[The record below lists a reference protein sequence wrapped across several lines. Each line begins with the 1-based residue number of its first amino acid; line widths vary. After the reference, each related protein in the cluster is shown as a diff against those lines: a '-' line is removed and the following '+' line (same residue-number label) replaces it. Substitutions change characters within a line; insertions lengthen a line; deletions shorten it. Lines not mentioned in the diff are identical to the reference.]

1 MKRNK
6 SIRKSIAKKLR
17 RKRDEPDGIQLE
29 MERKESIDTPREPL
43 REPPRPVQVET
54 RTSIGSKIDGGTRVE
69 VIKVV
74 EKDKKDLVG
83 DTQPLPGH
91 IEAEVPRKM
100 DKLRRSIRNRPYTI
114 QNIEY
119 TIYNVQYILHNM
131 QYILYNIEYRIYNI
145 QYTIYIIQYTIYV
158 QHTKHNAQ
166 YTIYNIQYMNNM
178 QNTMYNIQ

>member
-1 MKRNK
+1 MSIKDEPLECVIKEHKRDEHLKNLGMKRNK

-29 MERKESIDTPREPL
+29 MERKESIDIPREPL

-54 RTSIGSKIDGGTRVE
+54 RTSIGSRIEGGTRVE

-100 DKLRRSIRNRPYTI
+100 DKLRRSIRNRPYKI
-114 QNIEY
+114 Y
-119 TIYNVQYILHNM
+119 TK
-131 QYILYNIEYRIYNI
+131 YNI
-145 QYTIYIIQYTIYV
+145 QYHKFPALPVELNYFFFKFCNSGYP
-158 QHTKHNAQ
+158 
-166 YTIYNIQYMNNM
+166 
-178 QNTMYNIQ
+178 